1 MENLIG
7 YLGCGKYYH
16 RSTNEIGELVVT
28 SSHDNI
34 NKIIPFFDKYP
45 ILGMKAKDFEDF
57 KAAALIIQNKAHIK
71 QPGLSHVLKIKA
83 GMNANRK

>member
-7 YLGCGKYYH
+7 YLGCGKYYR

-45 ILGMKAKDFEDF
+45 ILGMKAKDFEAPD
-57 KAAALIIQNKAHIK
+57 AEHL
-71 QPGLSHVLKIKA
+71 
-83 GMNANRK
+83 